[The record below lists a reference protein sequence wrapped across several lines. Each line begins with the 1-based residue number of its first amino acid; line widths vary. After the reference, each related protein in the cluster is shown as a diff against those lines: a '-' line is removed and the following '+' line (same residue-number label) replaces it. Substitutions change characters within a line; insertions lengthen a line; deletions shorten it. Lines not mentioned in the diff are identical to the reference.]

1 MCLGR
6 SSSWKSASHCR
17 RLPRVVFR
25 KFVLDR
31 NRTLDLGH
39 PRIAGLSSAMR
50 LVYPLTNWGYKEP
63 PFLFVVAKLYYCN
76 FGDTVCRSGDSAVRD
91 ICFGPEVC
99 GSTPSPCKVLFCLPR
114 PPRSLAPL
122 AAPLAR
128 PFPPSAPLVPSR
140 GSRKGGVEPADAEG
154 SEGRKRASAPP
165 SEPPISAPSRR
176 HLEKNRTGLRPY

>member
-50 LVYPLTNWGYKEP
+50 LVYPLTNWGKEP
-63 PFLFVVAKLYYCN
+63 PFLFVVAKLYFCN
-76 FGDTVCRSGDSAVRD
+76 FGDTVCRSGDSAVRA

-122 AAPLAR
+122 SR
-128 PFPPSAPLVPSR
+128 PPSRDRSLPRLLSFPR
-140 GSRKGGVEPADAEG
+140 ADREKEG
-154 SEGRKRASAPP
+154 SSLLTRKVRKVGSAPARRLR
-165 SEPPISAPSRR
+165 SLRSPPPRDDISG
-176 HLEKNRTGLRPY
+176 KT